1 MVNSVMPKLEYFNP
15 PKYKVYTSYRK
26 YLRKASNYSCAY
38 CTISESESPGATF
51 NIEHFRPQ
59 KFFPELSNKCEN
71 LRYSCPRCN
80 SYKGDLWI
88 SELNGCKR
96 KCDECKQRVCK
107 NNIERF
113 VNSLSEEP
121 SKMIFLG
128 KDDKL
133 YAYNEY
139 KPANYTIKYLRL
151 NRAQLV
157 KLRHI
162 RRFMESWLLELENKR
177 EKAIGYL
184 ENIRERKQI
193 FSTTKGSSLSKKEKL
208 YGDVV
213 ETMYEMMLLQAEQ
226 SILLI
231 DEEIRK
237 LNFLSA
243 QRLGCDE
250 MLSHN
255 GAE

>member
-1 MVNSVMPKLEYFNP
+1 MPKLEYLNP

-26 YLRKASNYSCAY
+26 YLRIASNYSCAY

-96 KCDECKQRVCK
+96 KCDECKQMVCK

-113 VNSLSEEP
+113 INSLSEEP
-121 SKMIFLG
+121 SKMIFLE

-133 YAYNEY
+133 YVYNES

-151 NRAQLV
+151 NRAHLV

-162 RRFMESWLLELENKR
+162 RRFMESWLLELESKR
-177 EKAIGYL
+177 EKAIRYL

-193 FSTTKGSSLSKKEKL
+193 FSATKGSGLSQKEKL
-208 YGDVV
+208 YGNVV

-231 DEEIRK
+231 EEEIRK
-237 LNFLSA
+237 LNYLSA
-243 QRLGCDE
+243 QRSGCDE
-250 MLSHN
+250 ILSNN